1 MINDVGFFGADVSRV
16 MKQKREK
23 CRLAIC
29 SVVGRVACVPRSIS
43 VQIQK
48 DIGEKNN

>member
-1 MINDVGFFGADVSRV
+1 MINDDSFFRADVSRV
-16 MKQKREK
+16 MKQEREK

-48 DIGEKNN
+48 EIGEKKN